1 MLTGVILCDVAQV
14 ASDII
19 ILAEGEAKHHD
30 AAYFLSKL

>member
-1 MLTGVILCDVAQV
+1 MRCGQV